1 MAKENNYLEAINAY
15 SKKMPI
21 LLKSILIGI
30 LAGIVVSGY
39 RYVLIEAGEISFV
52 IYEQVKNNLFWVPLL
67 FILLGGTGSLVGNLV
82 AKFSM
87 ISGSGIPQ
95 VKGIIMGYLKNNWLS
110 TLIAKFVGG
119 TLSMLAG
126 LSLGREGPSIQL
138 GACVAEGVGEKLALS
153 RTEKKV
159 LIASGASAGLAAAFN
174 APLAGAMFAME
185 EIFKYI
191 SPVILLSTL
200 LAAVVADFISK
211 MFFGM
216 SPVFNFGVLGTIPLK
231 EYWLLFVLGAILGIA
246 GAFYNYVLII
256 SQRLY
261 KKNKWLNVKTKAIV
275 PFILAGIIGLTF
287 PMALGSGHI
296 ITEKLNLSTS
306 LTFLIF
312 LFVVKFVFSMLSFGS
327 GAPGGIFFPLLMLGA
342 VIGGIFGHI
351 FISYLGYDPSLFSNF
366 IVLAMAGYFTAIVRA
381 PITGIFLLVEMTGS
395 FTHLL
400 PLTVVSIT
408 SYVVADLLKS
418 PPIYESL
425 LANLIRERKSRKDEQ
440 EENDKILVEMI
451 VHHGSLAET
460 KYLKDIDFPENCLLI
475 NIKRGDMDI
484 IPRGDTMVLAGD
496 YLELLINVVDEA
508 EMREIFEKL
517 TSYELELLS

>member
-1 MAKENNYLEAINAY
+1 MIKQNNYWEAINTY
-15 SKKMPI
+15 TKKTPI

-30 LAGIVVSGY
+30 FTGIVISGY
-39 RYVLIEAGEISFV
+39 RFILIETGEISFE
-52 IYEQVKNNLFWVPLL
+52 IYRNVMENLLWLPLL
-67 FILLGGTGSLVGNLV
+67 FLCLGGTGLLVGNLV

-95 VKGIIMGYLKNNWLS
+95 VKGIIMGYFKNNWLS
-110 TLIAKFVGG
+110 TLIAKFLGG

-153 RTEKKV
+153 RTEQKV

-211 MFFGM
+211 IFFGL
-216 SPVFNFGVLGTIPLK
+216 SPVFQFGILSIIPLK
-231 EYWLLFVLGAILGIA
+231 DYWLLFILGIILGLG
-246 GAFYNYVLII
+246 GALYNYVLL
-256 SQRLY
+256 STQRLY
-261 KKNKWLNVKTKAIV
+261 KSFKWLNVKTRVLI
-275 PFILAGIIGLTF
+275 PFILSGVIGLTF
-287 PMALGSGHI
+287 PLALGSGHH

-306 LTFLIF
+306 LTFLILLF
-312 LFVVKFVFSMLSFGS
+312 LVKFIFSMVSFGS
-327 GAPGGIFFPLLMLGA
+327 GAPGGIFFPLLMLGS
-342 VIGGIFGHI
+342 VIGGIFG
-351 FISYLGYDPSLFSNF
+351 FITITYLGYDPKFFSSF

-418 PPIYESL
+418 APIYESL
-425 LANLIRERKSRKDEQ
+425 LSNLIRDKRLGNDAQ
-440 EENDKILVEMI
+440 EESDKVIVEVI
-451 VHHGSLAET
+451 VHHGSLAEK
-460 KYLKDIDFPENCLLI
+460 KYLKDIDFPKNCLLI
-475 NIKRGDMDI
+475 AIKRENNDI
-484 IPRGDTMVLAGD
+484 IPRGDTMILAGD
-496 YLELLINVVDEA
+496 YLEFLTNVVDEA
-508 EMREIFEKL
+508 QIRENLIGL
-517 TSYELELLS
+517 TSCELKFLS